1 MDPRLRTHGQAEAS
15 AMCYPLRDSA
25 ILFTF
30 RTNTTKLLLEAMSEP
45 RERRAGITNECEWP
59 MRGVSRERADG
70 RFTTGVAPRVATS
83 NKKRQ
88 MIEFASYI
96 IIYL

>member
-45 RERRAGITNECEWP
+45 RERRAGIWRVYEPSQCEASL
-59 MRGVSRERADG
+59 VSERTDDL
-70 RFTTGVAPRVATS
+70 PRA
-83 NKKRQ
+83 
-88 MIEFASYI
+88 
-96 IIYL
+96 